1 MDEIT
6 MVRELYGRPE
16 PDPAVRER
24 VRARITGERPARR
37 PRRRMTF
44 GLGLVAAATTA
55 VIAGTNLLGGGTTG
69 GPVVIGTA
77 GGTAGG
83 GDGSARTVL
92 LAAAENAER
101 EQPGRYWRLHT
112 TYADTYRVKE
122 GYNVEGNRW
131 ESDEWTARSMDDP
144 DHNFDRD
151 LPSRPQTPADEAA
164 WRRAGSPRT
173 WKVISSGR
181 PHTLTTES
189 TAWRSAITSP
199 EQKRSLT
206 EVCTDGAPADSPADP
221 ECGPLA
227 ELSGQ
232 GRVLTDPDHLKEL
245 LAQIRARRASVL
257 EGEPELKKEMAA
269 RFDMPIIYGFLTQAA
284 TPEVRAEAFR
294 LLADT
299 PGVRS
304 IGTVT
309 DRAGRRGIGLAARA
323 TRDDGGTVY
332 DQVIILEPG
341 TYRVLGEQKVVVK
354 ANGTHR
360 GMAPGTVL
368 SHTVVHQVGWTNDTP
383 AHP

>member
-55 VIAGTNLLGGGTTG
+55 VIAGTNLLGGGTAG
-69 GPVVIGTA
+69 GPVVIGTP
-77 GGTAGG
+77 G
-83 GDGSARTVL
+83 GDGSARTIL
-92 LAAAENAER
+92 LAAAENAEK

-131 ESDEWTARSMDDP
+131 ESDRWTARSTDDP
-144 DHNFDRD
+144 DRNFDRD

-164 WRRAGSPRT
+164 WRRAGSPRV
-173 WKVISSGR
+173 WKVISSGQ

-189 TAWRSAITSP
+189 TGWRSSAISP
-199 EQKRSLT
+199 ERKRRLA
-206 EVCTDGAPADSPADP
+206 EMCADGSPADSPASPADP
-221 ECGPLA
+221 RCDPLVG
-227 ELSGQ
+227 LSGRD
-232 GRVLTDPDHLKEL
+232 RVLTDPSRLKDRL
-245 LAQIRARRASVL
+245 SQMRARRAFML
-257 EGEPELKKEMAA
+257 EAEPELEKEMAA

-284 TPEVRAEAFR
+284 TPQVRAEAFR

-341 TYRVLGEQKVVVK
+341 TYRVLGEQKVVVE